1 MSILI
6 LADDTPTNSTYKLV
20 SSAKNEMI
28 LRDSG
33 STLDEPRTF
42 RVAHT
47 ISSKQNGSDRHLV
60 QLVRVDDDTEG
71 VPYTGLVHVVYEQP
85 REGVTSA
92 NMKLE
97 WQKLKNFVDANWDDI
112 AGGFMPALT

>member
-1 MSILI
+1 
-6 LADDTPTNSTYKLV
+6 
-20 SSAKNEMI
+20 
-28 LRDSG
+28 
-33 STLDEPRTF
+33 
-42 RVAHT
+42 
-47 ISSKQNGSDRHLV
+47 
-60 QLVRVDDDTEG
+60 
-71 VPYTGLVHVVYEQP
+71 VHVVYEQP